1 MKYRLGNGLAVY
13 PEKDMQMLAN
23 MSKRGFHVIGI
34 NAFGLYKFEKGDP
47 EDYIYD
53 LNTECH
59 LTPDF
64 EAYYLQSGWQPIV
77 INDSFQIFRAKV
89 GTKPIFTDNT
99 SKIGILKINRKE
111 FFIMSSILLILQV
124 LVWTLDARLNWGIAG
139 MIIKIVLWVLFVFSF
154 IPFLGVCR
162 QIKDLNK

>member
-34 NAFGLYKFEKGDP
+34 NAFGFYKFEKGDP

-77 INDSFQIFRAKV
+77 INDSFQIFRAKA
-89 GTKPIFTDNT
+89 GTKPIFTDDT

-124 LVWTLDARLNWGIAG
+124 LVWSLDARLNWGIAG